1 MVTIFRIVD
10 SELFW
15 NYSSYRRPYFE
26 SSVVLEKFIGRILIC
41 DIFILSS
48 EKSHAS
54 GYVHD
59 VHQFALLTCY

>member
-1 MVTIFRIVD
+1 MVTVFRIVD

-26 SSVVLEKFIGRILIC
+26 LSVVLEKFMGRILIC

-48 EKSHAS
+48 EKIMRA
-54 GYVHD
+54 GMYI
-59 VHQFALLTCY
+59 